1 MICKANAKINLSL
14 KVTGLREDGYHT
26 LEMVNLPI
34 GLHDILTIEVN
45 RGGRSTFITCD
56 DLRLIGVK
64 HNLCQKA
71 VDAMRKEFGFK
82 EEFIIDIHKEVPF
95 AAGLGGGSSNAA
107 ATIKALNTILHLHA
121 SEEALCKVGAT
132 IGADVPFFIKNE
144 PCKVTG
150 IGEIM
155 EPIRVKKPYLCLIV
169 KPEAGLSTKDVYAI
183 CDNFP
188 RTAIDTEKVI
198 EGLANDDLDLI
209 ASSMGN
215 DLMAPAESLLPTIT
229 DICNDLKEL
238 GFKVSMMSG
247 SGSSCFGLT
256 TDAKLIRE
264 ATKHFEKLGH
274 IALPTKVIC

>member
-14 KVTGLREDGYHT
+14 RVLGTREDGYHT

-34 GLHDILTIEVN
+34 ALHDILTVEIL

-82 EEFIIDIHKEVPF
+82 DEFIIDIHKEIPF
-95 AAGLGGGSSNAA
+95 GAGLGGGSSNAA
-107 ATIKALNTILHLHA
+107 VTIRAINTLLHLHA
-121 SEEALCKVGAT
+121 SEETLCRVGAT
-132 IGADVPFFIKNE
+132 VGADVPFFLKNV
-144 PCKVTG
+144 PSKVTG

-155 EPIRVKKPYLCLIV
+155 EPVKVKKAYHCLIV
-169 KPEAGLSTKDVYAI
+169 KPEASLSTKDVYAI

-188 RTAIDTEKVI
+188 RAQIDTDKVI
-198 EGLANDDLDLI
+198 EGLVKDDLDLI
-209 ASSMGN
+209 GASMGN
-215 DLMAPAESLLPTIT
+215 DLMAPAVSLLPTVT
-229 DICNDLKEL
+229 DICDDFKKL
-238 GFKVSMMSG
+238 GFKVAMMSG

-256 TDAKLIRE
+256 NDMKLLKE

-274 IALPTKVIC
+274 IVLPTKVIC